1 VEPAIPEWY
10 YAHIYARRMGVTA
23 LKSKMSVDTH
33 EAFKISHRYAT
44 SGYYPII
51 VTGTDARSK
60 VVSLQLVAFIK
71 RPGDSATQ
79 GSILSPPAD
88 SGGNAKSTGGGMFPW
103 LKYAWPTYG
112 VVSVMALSFWLGE
125 RREFLQL
132 MKIPGTQAFVSSMN
146 CGTYRRALSCRHV
159 TASLCR

>member
-1 VEPAIPEWY
+1 MQYHSGTAPIGTHVEW
-10 YAHIYARRMGVTA
+10 GDGT
-23 LKSKMSVDTH
+23 KSNMSIDTH
-33 EAFKISHRYAT
+33 EAFKISHRYAA

-51 VTGTDARSK
+51 VTGTDARSR
-60 VVSLQLVAFIK
+60 VVTLQLVAFIR

-79 GSILSPPAD
+79 GSILSPPAGSD
-88 SGGNAKSTGGGMFPW
+88 GNATLASGGDKFPW

-132 MKIPGTQAFVSSMN
+132 MKTPRVRKHSF
-146 CGTYRRALSCRHV
+146 HP
-159 TASLCR
+159 